1 MNISKLTILIV
12 LILFA
17 SCTGAKKEYY
27 VSKSGNDNNLGTKDQ
42 PVATLKAARNLVRD
56 FKSTNKIP
64 RKGITVWVSGG
75 EYVQQKTFSLN
86 ESDSGEPNAPITWRA
101 VEGETVSLIGG
112 ISIPVTG
119 FSKIKDENIKKR
131 FNKELSKHVLQVNLN
146 DLGISNLG
154 KHTQYGHAIS
164 VTEAPLELFINNKP
178 MTLARYPNKGFLSI
192 GETIDSGS
200 RPREGD
206 YSERGAV
213 FKYTDARHEKWA
225 QQKDVWFQGTF
236 YNGYADDKILV
247 EKIDTISKQVK
258 LATPHMY
265 SVRGGKDYTHYVAL
279 NILEELDEPGEWY
292 VDRETGVLYLWPEDD
307 IKNAKIAV
315 SILEDPIV
323 ALENVDNVIFRDFTI
338 EVGRGMGV
346 YMEGGD
352 HNLVAGC
359 TVRNVGTSGI
369 FMGQGAKQTF
379 PHITHDDYDG
389 VPISRKIG
397 NLQGHIYKNT
407 TWNRK
412 AGTNHKI
419 LSCNVYNTGSGGI
432 YLSGGDKK
440 TLTPGNNI
448 VENCKVHDYNRRNK
462 FLWSGINI
470 DGVGNKIRHCEIFNS
485 DFQAIYAHGNEHIYE
500 YNNIHHVTQHS
511 DDVSVWYL
519 GRDPS
524 DRGNVIRYNYFHD
537 CGNKNRMNMG
547 IYCDDS
553 TTGVTVFGN
562 VFYNMQTAHGV
573 LYSNT
578 GWDLTM
584 KNNIII
590 INPHS
595 YSVVLSP
602 HYYTWYK
609 GKAPIVFGKGKLFE
623 QRLFKDLDIL
633 KPPYSTAYP
642 ELHNYMDVIEDGV
655 EWEGM
660 HAKRNIL
667 TTNVIIGGKEN
678 PIQIRRKITSDPG
691 VFENKNNYQTD
702 NDPGFVDMKNENF
715 MLHEDSEVYKNLPDF
730 KPVPFDKIGLYVD
743 EFRKVIN

>member
-1 MNISKLTILIV
+1 MRISILNFFIV
-12 LILFA
+12 LILLT
-17 SCTGAKKEYY
+17 SCSEDKKEFY
-27 VSKSGNDNNLGTKDQ
+27 VSLTGNDKNPGTKTK
-42 PVATLKAARNLVRD
+42 PVATFLAARNLIRD
-56 FKSTNKIP
+56 FKSKNEIP
-64 RKGITVWVSGG
+64 EKGITVWVSEG
-75 EYVQQKTFSLN
+75 EYAQQKTFSLN
-86 ESDSGEPNAPITWRA
+86 KLDSGEPNATITWRA
-101 VEGETVSLIGG
+101 VPGENVSLIGG
-112 ISIPVTG
+112 VSISANE
-119 FSKIKDENIKKR
+119 FSRVRNENIIKR
-131 FNKELSKHVLQVNLN
+131 FNEGVSKHILQMNLKKI
-146 DLGISNLG
+146 GVFNLG

-164 VTEAPLELFINNKP
+164 VTEAPLELFVNNEP
-178 MTLARYPNKGFLSI
+178 MTLARYPNEGYISI
-192 GETIDSGS
+192 GKTLDNGS

-206 YSERGAV
+206 YSERGAI
-213 FKYTDARHEKWA
+213 FEYTDARHEKWA

-247 EKIDTISKQVK
+247 EKIDTNNKQVK

-265 SVRGGKDYTHYVAL
+265 SVRGGRDYTHYKAL

-292 VDRETGVLYLWPEDD
+292 VDRETSVLYLWPESD
-307 IKNAKIAV
+307 ISKAKIAV
-315 SILEDPIV
+315 SILEEPIV
-323 ALENVDNVIFRDFTI
+323 ALENVNNIVFRDFTV
-338 EVGRGMGV
+338 EVGRGIGI
-346 YMEGGD
+346 YIEGGD
-352 HNLVAGC
+352 RNLVAGC

-369 FMGQGAKQTF
+369 FMGQGAQQTF
-379 PHITHDDYDG
+379 PHITHDDYEG

-419 LSCNVYNTGSGGI
+419 LSCDVYNTGSGGI

-440 TLTPGNNI
+440 TLSPGNNS

-470 DGVGNKIRHCEIFNS
+470 DGVANKIRHCEIYNS
-485 DFQAIYAHGNEHIYE
+485 DFQAIYAHGNEHVYE
-500 YNNIHHVTQHS
+500 YNHIHHVTQHS

-524 DRGNVIRYNYFHD
+524 DRGNIIRYNYFHD

-553 TTGVTVFGN
+553 TTDVTVFGN

-590 INPHS
+590 NPHS

-609 GKAPIVFGKGKLFE
+609 GRAPIVFGKGKLFE

-633 KPPYSTAYP
+633 KPPYSTKYP
-642 ELHNYMDVIEDGV
+642 ELHNYMDVLEEGV

-660 HAKRNIL
+660 HSKRNVFS
-667 TTNVIIGGKEN
+667 TNVIIGGKEN
-678 PIQIRRKITSDPG
+678 PIQIRGGKYG
-691 VFENKNNYQTD
+691 VFENVNNYQT
-702 NDPGFVDMKNENF
+702 NEDPGFVDFKTHNF
-715 MLHEDSEVYKNLPDF
+715 MLQKNSDVYKKLPSF
-730 KPVPFDKIGLYVD
+730 KPVPFDKMGLYVD
-743 EFRKVIN
+743 EFRNF